1 MGKAN
6 KSQRTKV
13 KKILLKWGILQK
25 YRYLFFVLAK
35 NN

>member
-25 YRYLFFVLAK
+25 IQIFILCFGK
-35 NN
+35 